1 MSKLSQRS
9 TVNTVQSVSSQPVSS
24 QPKFTPMNSA
34 RLQHCLDLVQD
45 ALDDVKAKN
54 ITVMD
59 VAELTDVTDYMV
71 IADATSKR
79 HVKALA
85 DHVGAKAKQDGFMPL
100 GREGEKDSDWTLID
114 LGGVVVHVMTPQARE
129 FYDLEGLWSS
139 PDALKEL
146 SAEGMDGRALA

>member
-1 MSKLSQRS
+1 
-9 TVNTVQSVSSQPVSS
+9 
-24 QPKFTPMNSA
+24 MNSA

-85 DHVGAKAKQDGFMPL
+85 DHGAQKPNKTVLCHLDEKAKRTAIDAHRL
-100 GREGEKDSDWTLID
+100 GWRCRSCHDPAGS
-114 LGGVVVHVMTPQARE
+114 
-129 FYDLEGLWSS
+129 
-139 PDALKEL
+139 
-146 SAEGMDGRALA
+146 